1 MRPLFLLQRW
11 PAQLRRLGRWL
22 AVASVGLLLLL
33 SQAQAQAQLAVPT
46 LVAHVMDTT
55 GTLNAVQVQQLEAKL
70 TAFEQ
75 SRGTQM
81 VLLLVP
87 TTQPEDI
94 ASYSNRVAN
103 SWKIGRKEIGDGL
116 LLVVAKDDQRVRIE
130 VAKTLEGAI
139 PDLAAKRVIDQ
150 AITPRFKQGDFAG
163 GLDAAVDQLMAL
175 ITGEA
180 LPAPVAAARGVKNGF
195 QWTDLAIFMFFA
207 VPVVGAVAR
216 SIFGTKL
223 GSLATGGLVGGI
235 ALLVTASLAI
245 AALAAL
251 VGFVLALF
259 SGLMPSGGRG
269 AGRHGG
275 WGAGGG
281 GFGGGFGGGGGFG
294 SGGGGDFG
302 GGGASGRW

>member
-1 MRPLFLLQRW
+1 MFLLQYW
-11 PAQLRRLGRWL
+11 PARLRRLGRWL

-33 SQAQAQAQLAVPT
+33 SQAQAQLAVPT
-46 LVAHVMDTT
+46 LAAHVMDTT
-55 GTLNAVQVQQLEAKL
+55 GTLNAGQVQQLEAKL

-116 LLVVAKDDQRVRIE
+116 LLVVAKDDRRVRIE

-139 PDLAAKRVIDQ
+139 PDLAARRVIDQ

-180 LPAPVAAARGVKNGF
+180 LPAPVAAVRGVKNGF

-216 SIFGTKL
+216 SILGTKL

-251 VGFVLALF
+251 VGFLFALF
-259 SGLMPSGGRG
+259 SGLMPGGGRG

-275 WGAGGG
+275 WGG
-281 GFGGGFGGGGGFG
+281 GFGGGFGGGGGFS

>member
-1 MRPLFLLQRW
+1 MRALFLQQRW

-33 SQAQAQAQLAVPT
+33 SQAQAQLAVPT

-55 GTLNAVQVQQLEAKL
+55 GTLNAVQMQQLEAKL

-116 LLVVAKDDQRVRIE
+116 LLVVAKDDRRVRIE

-150 AITPRFKQGDFAG
+150 AVTPRFKQGDFAG
-163 GLDAAVDQLMAL
+163 GLDAAVDQLTAL

-251 VGFVLALF
+251 VGFVFALF
-259 SGLMPSGGRG
+259 SGLMPGGGRG
-269 AGRHGG
+269 VGRHGG
-275 WGAGGG
+275 WGAGS
-281 GFGGGFGGGGGFG
+281 GGGGFG